1 MLYFYT
7 NLTIKDNAMARTKK
21 EKKENAA
28 TPTVQPLMTKNI
40 SITLPNYLIGRLGQ
54 LEMSGIGGV
63 NVSKTIRYIVEDYLV
78 LNYSAKIFESLS
90 KEHIYMP
97 VDLYTDL
104 MKIGKLTLKNRAAK
118 GEVKVVSSFGN
129 EYVQL
134 SKEDDFNF
142 YAQLK
147 MYREGVVEVKKRLT
161 ELEEAYGQMGDLI
174 KTVNQLK
181 GKDSK
186 QEK

>member
-1 MLYFYT
+1 
-7 NLTIKDNAMARTKK
+7 MAKKKK
-21 EKKENAA
+21 ESTEELPIVA
-28 TPTVQPLMTKNI
+28 PHMTKNI

-63 NVSKTIRYIVEDYLV
+63 NVSKTIRYIVEDYLGLDNSGKV
-78 LNYSAKIFESLS
+78 FENLS

-97 VDLYTDL
+97 VDLYADL
-104 MKIGKLTLKNRAAK
+104 MKIGKLTLKNRASK
-118 GEVKVVSSFGN
+118 GELKVVSSFGN

-134 SKEDDFNF
+134 SKEDAINF

-147 MYREGVVEVKKRLT
+147 MYREEVVEVKKRLT

-174 KTVNQLK
+174 KIVNQLK
-181 GKDSK
+181 SKSAKDEEQK
-186 QEK
+186 